1 MIGFLKLVLLD
12 AEREMLFVCK
22 HLLSV
27 CVTLIDIAISEPKD
41 LALDPTKGLMFF
53 TKWGIPTCIHHLL
66 LRGHRWM
73 DPIERLVSEKIV
85 KPNGIAVDIPSENV
99 YWIDI
104 YLGTIERIK
113 YDGTGRK
120 TILRNNQM
128 KNLDFISNNLI
139 RLSIFEDYIYVTNV
153 DGSNILAIPKH
164 NVSSPKSIKSNK
176 THPFSI
182 RIYHRQKQPNVTH
195 PCAFHNG
202 QCEQLCI
209 PLFKQGVPISKC
221 RCRAGFK
228 LAKSPM
234 QEKKCIP
241 AKQGQFLLYGRG
253 HPGAIKGISVEP
265 SGRQEDVMAPILG
278 LSRPIA
284 MDYDARTRFIYYSD
298 AQRFMISRQ
307 KIDGNQREM
316 YLEKGLYNCEGL
328 AVDWMGRNLYW
339 TDEGL
344 HSIFVAKLDDSTIK
358 KRIVHENMSHP
369 KAIVLD
375 PKRGM
380 MYWSDWS
387 NEMQTSGKEPVIG
400 GKIKFAYMDGSNS
413 KDFLSENL
421 QWPNGLSIDYVDKK
435 LYFCDAYLHRLERI
449 SLDGS
454 IETNVNKDPF
464 QPQGFPFD
472 LAHLD
477 GYVFWS
483 EYQHGLIQKLNL
495 KNKTVTTLIKEN
507 PPLYQIKIFD
517 IATQTGINDCIAD
530 NGGCS
535 QLCLAIPGKHVCA
548 CRDGYSL
555 SNDGVSC
562 TGSSNYTEPTRCKDE
577 EFECVK
583 RICVV
588 LIIYCNGLFLSEEF
602 NCRVDQFQ
610 CDNNRCISI
619 HWVCDGEQDCKDG
632 SDEEPTIECRNYT
645 CNPNMFTCKESG
657 RCIPMSWTCDSDMD
671 CGEDDTSDEHEN
683 CEYPVCKAEEF
694 RCENRRCVPME
705 YVCDGDDDCRDGSDE
720 YACKQ
725 KCDGPNQFSC
735 DSGTLCLTEDLRC
748 NGWIDCK
755 DETDEQGVKVCAKD
769 KFLCSDGTCIP
780 SNWKCN
786 MRYDCVDK
794 SDELNCTNVTCADN
808 EHLCK
813 SKDHC
818 ILNTFVCDGHMDCA
832 DGSDEANCNEHV
844 NICSFPNHFCDN
856 QTRCINITQ
865 FCDGTNDCNDG
876 SDEGGMCEYEQC
888 FMSRCMHQCQTT
900 PTGHICYC
908 PPGLQLTVD
917 GNSCTEIPACEQ
929 WGICSQKCIQLKH
942 NHKCTCEPGY
952 YLEPDYYTCKSNDS
966 TEPYLIFSNRHE
978 LRSVDLKTMTVKALI
993 SGLQNTVAVTF
1004 FHSDKGDL
1012 IFWTDVVEDKIYR
1025 GYIISGSLTNIE
1037 VVVQT
1042 GLATAEGLAV
1052 DWIGENLYWVES
1064 NLDQIEVAKIK
1075 WPA

>member
-1 MIGFLKLVLLD
+1 MSLKSNFAKYFINCCFWIIWLQLYPNVEGQACQVGHFKCEKSALCIPLGWVCDGEVDCNTTKVNDASDEDPSRCRKDYPCPKNYFRCNDGITCKKLSKLCDGNNDCPDFSDEGSFCRNKSMCSGNKCTYGCKPSPKGPTCFCGEGKEPVGNECMSVEDNKCEDEDLCDQICTKKGVSHECSCIDGYKVKGRKCIAINVPSKVPPTLIFSNSANLQHIFLNGSLTRNNSVVKVPEKSPLDFDHRNETICWAVTGGNSSGLECCKSFNFSVQWRLQLPQLYAQSTLSQIAYDWVSGNWYFLD

-53 TKWGIPTCIHHLL
+53 TKWGHPHMHSSPALE
-66 LRGHRWM
+66 RAQM
-73 DPIERLVSEKIV
+73 DGSNRTKLVSEKIV

-234 QEKKCIP
+234 QGKKCIP

-265 SGRQEDVMAPILG
+265 TGRQEDVMAPILG

-284 MDYDARTRFIYYSD
+284 MDYDAQTRFIYYSD

-344 HSIFVAKLDDSTIK
+344 YSIFVAKLDDSTIK

-387 NEMQTSGKEPVIG
+387 NEMQTSGKEPAIG
-400 GKIKFAYMDGSNS
+400 GKIKYAYMDGSNS

-454 IETNVNKDPF
+454 NRQTLFEDVNKDPF

-517 IATQTGINDCIAD
+517 IATQTGINDCTAD

-562 TGSSNYTEPTRCKDE
+562 TGSSNYTEPTRCKDG

-583 RICVV
+583 NLRCIDVRYLCDGDND
-588 LIIYCNGLFLSEEF
+588 CGDGSDEDSSAGGKCEEF

-632 SDEEPTIECRNYT
+632 SDEEPTIECRSEY
-645 CNPNMFTCKESG
+645 SG
-657 RCIPMSWTCDSDMD
+657 FYLKGKNLEMS
-671 CGEDDTSDEHEN
+671 
-683 CEYPVCKAEEF
+683 
-694 RCENRRCVPME
+694 
-705 YVCDGDDDCRDGSDE
+705 
-720 YACKQ
+720 
-725 KCDGPNQFSC
+725 
-735 DSGTLCLTEDLRC
+735 
-748 NGWIDCK
+748 
-755 DETDEQGVKVCAKD
+755 
-769 KFLCSDGTCIP
+769 
-780 SNWKCN
+780 
-786 MRYDCVDK
+786 
-794 SDELNCTNVTCADN
+794 
-808 EHLCK
+808 
-813 SKDHC
+813 
-818 ILNTFVCDGHMDCA
+818 GH
-832 DGSDEANCNEHV
+832 
-844 NICSFPNHFCDN
+844 F
-856 QTRCINITQ
+856 
-865 FCDGTNDCNDG
+865 
-876 SDEGGMCEYEQC
+876 
-888 FMSRCMHQCQTT
+888 
-900 PTGHICYC
+900 
-908 PPGLQLTVD
+908 
-917 GNSCTEIPACEQ
+917 
-929 WGICSQKCIQLKH
+929 
-942 NHKCTCEPGY
+942 
-952 YLEPDYYTCKSNDS
+952 
-966 TEPYLIFSNRHE
+966 IFQR
-978 LRSVDLKTMTVKALI
+978 K
-993 SGLQNTVAVTF
+993 
-1004 FHSDKGDL
+1004 
-1012 IFWTDVVEDKIYR
+1012 
-1025 GYIISGSLTNIE
+1025 
-1037 VVVQT
+1037 
-1042 GLATAEGLAV
+1042 
-1052 DWIGENLYWVES
+1052 
-1064 NLDQIEVAKIK
+1064 
-1075 WPA
+1075 